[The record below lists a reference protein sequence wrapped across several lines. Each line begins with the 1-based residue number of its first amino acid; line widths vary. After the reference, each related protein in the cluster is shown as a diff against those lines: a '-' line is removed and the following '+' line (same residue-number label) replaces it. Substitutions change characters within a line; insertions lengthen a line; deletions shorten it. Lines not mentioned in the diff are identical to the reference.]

1 MFIRENM
8 QFEGTE
14 ISIET
19 GRLAKQ
25 AAGAVVASCG
35 DTRVLVTICVQKNE
49 RDLDYFPLRVDY
61 EERFYASGKIPG
73 GFFKREGR
81 PSDAAVLTARLI
93 DRPIR
98 PLFPDGYSE
107 EVQIV
112 ATVLSAESGSAPSV
126 ISALG
131 ASAALMISGLP
142 FDGPIASVKVGR
154 DEDGRF
160 LINPETDLLDGNGV
174 DITVAGTK
182 DTVTMVEG
190 MMDELSEDEVVQAI
204 DKAHTAIRELIA
216 LQERFVARLNPTPRP
231 YEISAVDATLR
242 DQVGAVALPELPA
255 LCDAESKM
263 ERARLKDDLCD
274 RIVVAL
280 VPETTSNEE
289 RPALEKSIKAIFDDH
304 YKAFMRKRILD
315 LNERIDGRRPD
326 EIRPISCEVGVLP
339 RAHGSALFTR
349 GETQSLGIVT
359 LGATRSDEQI
369 IDQMMKEGR
378 KRFMLHY
385 NFPPFSVGEVR
396 RIGSPSRRSIGHG
409 YLAENS
415 LQSILPAE
423 EDFPYVTRI
432 VSEILES
439 NGSSSM
445 ATVCSASLS
454 MMDAGVPIRKPVAG
468 IAMGMIEDET
478 SDRRVILT
486 DILGDEDHYGDMDF
500 KVVGTRDG
508 ITGFQLDV
516 KVGGVSQETL
526 RQALQQAKVARL
538 AILETMSET
547 LDAPRTEM
555 SPYAPRLETITIPN
569 EKIGLVIGPG
579 GKTIRRIIEETGA
592 EIDIEDDGTVKI
604 AGPDAESVAAARR
617 QIEDMTTELEV
628 GTVLQTKVT
637 RVVDFGAFVELK
649 NGSEGLVHV
658 SNLAEGFVDNVR
670 DIVKPGDEITIEVIG
685 EDKMGRP
692 DLKRIEPGG
701 SPSGKTSRDRDRG
714 RGRDRDSDRNRRGGS
729 GRGDHGR
736 GQDRN
741 HVSRET
747 EPAEGIQ
754 AENEATTDEPEIEIH
769 AGDILEGTVTNTT
782 DYGAFVEL
790 TSSVTGLV
798 HISELSEKYVRR
810 VTDIV
815 RSGDPIMVEVL
826 NVDDRGRY
834 KLRRIDPSAEE
845 GNHLEPEEE
854 SEPQLE
860 SAPEESQVASRDEQ
874 ADEQPSPAPAPT
886 PVVHDEPEEET
897 TEFEDRW

>member
-1 MFIRENM
+1 MFIRESIHL
-8 QFEGTE
+8 EGKE
-14 ISIET
+14 ISLET

-25 AAGAVVASCG
+25 AAGSVVVSCG
-35 DTRVLVTICVQKNE
+35 DTRVLVTVCVQKNDRE
-49 RDLDYFPLRVDY
+49 LDYFPLRVDY

-81 PSDAAVLTARLI
+81 PSDVAVLTARLI

-142 FDGPIASVKVGR
+142 FQGPIASVKVGR

-160 LINPETDLLDGNGV
+160 LINPDTDLLDGNGV

-182 DTVTMVEG
+182 NTVTMVEG

-204 DKAHTAIRELIA
+204 DEAHAAIRELIA
-216 LQERFVARLNPTPRP
+216 LQERLVARVQPTPRP
-231 YEISAVDATLR
+231 YEVGAVDASLR
-242 DQVGAVALPELPA
+242 EQVGAVALPELPS
-255 LCDAESKM
+255 LCEAKSKM
-263 ERARLKDDLCD
+263 ERAQLKDDLRD
-274 RIVVAL
+274 RIVSAL
-280 VPETTSNEE
+280 IPETIAPDEQK
-289 RPALEKSIKAIFDDH
+289 ALEKSIKSIFDDH
-304 YKAFMRKRILD
+304 YKAFMRQRILER
-315 LNERIDGRRPD
+315 NERIDGRRPD

-359 LGATRSDEQI
+359 LGATRNDEQI

-415 LQSILPAE
+415 LQSVLPSDE
-423 EDFPYVTRI
+423 EFPYVTRI

-468 IAMGMIEDET
+468 IAMGMIEDAA

-500 KVVGTRDG
+500 KVVGTADG

-526 RQALQQAKVARL
+526 RQALQQAKRARME
-538 AILETMSET
+538 ILDTMIAT

-555 SPYAPRLETITIPN
+555 SPFAPRLETITIPN

-604 AGPDAESVAAARR
+604 AGPDAESVAAARQ
-617 QIEDMTTELEV
+617 QIEDMTSELEV
-628 GTVLQTKVT
+628 GTVLETKVT

-701 SPSGKTSRDRDRG
+701 SPTGKSGRSRGKDRDSDRGRRSSGRNERG
-714 RGRDRDSDRNRRGGS
+714 RGRDRNHNDREH
-729 GRGDHGR
+729 D
-736 GQDRN
+736 
-741 HVSRET
+741 
-747 EPAEGIQ
+747 EPAQPQ
-754 AENEATTDEPEIEIH
+754 AEETPISDEPEIEIH
-769 AGDILEGTVTNTT
+769 AGDILEGVVTNTT

-810 VTDIV
+810 VTDV
-815 RSGDPIMVEVL
+815 VHSGDPIMVEVL

-834 KLRRIDPSAEE
+834 KLRRIDPTAGEAEGDDTGE
-845 GNHLEPEEE
+845 TTSDE
-854 SEPQLE
+854 QYD
-860 SAPEESQVASRDEQ
+860 APEESAAPHSEQ
-874 ADEQPSPAPAPT
+874 T
-886 PVVHDEPEEET
+886 PVEQEPATPEVPEEEP

>member
-1 MFIRENM
+1 MFIRESM
-8 QFEGTE
+8 HLGGKE
-14 ISIET
+14 ISLET

-35 DTRVLVTICVQKNE
+35 DTRVLVTVCVQKNE

-142 FDGPIASVKVGR
+142 FHGPIASVKVGR
-154 DEDGRF
+154 GEDGRF
-160 LINPETDLLDGNGV
+160 VINPESDVLDGNGV

-182 DTVTMVEG
+182 ETVTMVEG
-190 MMDELSEDEVVQAI
+190 MMDELPEEEVVQAI
-204 DKAHTAIRELIA
+204 DEAHAAIRELIT
-216 LQERFVARLNPTPRP
+216 LQERLVAQVNPIPRP
-231 YEISAVDATLR
+231 YELSTLDPSLR
-242 DQVGAVALPELPA
+242 EQVGAVARPELPA
-255 LCDAESKM
+255 LCDARSKM
-263 ERARLKDDLCD
+263 ERAQLKDDLCT
-274 RIVVAL
+274 RIVGAL
-280 VPETTSNEE
+280 TPETTATED
-289 RPALEKSIKAIFDDH
+289 RAALEKAIKAIFDEH
-304 YKAFMRKRILD
+304 YKAFMRDRILD
-315 LNERIDGRRPD
+315 RNERIDGRRPD

-415 LQSILPAE
+415 LQSVLPSE

-468 IAMGMIEDET
+468 IAMGMIEDAA

-500 KVVGTRDG
+500 KVVGTADG

-516 KVGGVSQETL
+516 KVGGVSRETL
-526 RQALQQAKVARL
+526 RQALQQAKAARL
-538 AILETMSET
+538 AILEAMVAT

-604 AGPDAESVAAARR
+604 AGPDAESVAAARQ
-617 QIEDMTTELEV
+617 QIEDMTSELEV
-628 GTVLQTKVT
+628 GTVIQTKVT

-658 SNLAEGFVDNVR
+658 SNLADGFVDNVR

-701 SPSGKTSRDRDRG
+701 SPSGRTSRG
-714 RGRDRDSDRNRRGGS
+714 RSKDRDSDRSRRGS
-729 GRGDHGR
+729 ARNDRGHGR
-736 GQDRN
+736 DRN
-741 HVSRET
+741 HSGDGNGDVEQV
-747 EPAEGIQ
+747 Q
-754 AENEATTDEPEIEIH
+754 AEEPPASDEPEIEIH

-790 TSSVTGLV
+790 TSSITGLV

-815 RSGDPIMVEVL
+815 RSGDPITVEVL

-834 KLRRIDPSAEE
+834 KLRRIDPQAGEAEDN
-845 GNHLEPEEE
+845 GDSDHLETGTEAEAAPVA
-854 SEPQLE
+854 SEP
-860 SAPEESQVASRDEQ
+860 ASRDEPV
-874 ADEQPSPAPAPT
+874 AVEPE
-886 PVVHDEPEEET
+886 PVVHETPEEET
-897 TEFEDRW
+897 SEFEDRW